1 MSLRR
6 IMFACLF
13 LVSLDSDAQIVVPDS
28 LLNTSKSYLYNI
40 TSPDTAQA
48 IITAVRKRQLEPAW
62 RIDYAEGELNFN
74 IRRYEKALSFFER
87 VKAESS
93 LRDSTLL
100 QLLINKRL
108 MDCYDAL
115 NLHDDLVRSIFGL
128 RKMAR
133 EHGNKAFES
142 MAVFMSGKQHHYH
155 GQIDQGYSSC
165 LEGLEIMKETE
176 YAYKHIVLRNYY
188 AELLKMYV
196 RDGRFEEAVH
206 MSQHQEAEALYPSSV
221 VVRKA
226 RERGLRRVYA
236 LRASMYAQA
245 GRMAEADKAYAD
257 WKKTACGNAV
267 DDMDIFDYLLLGHHY
282 DEALDIIDRYR
293 KFLYEQGDTTSF
305 RMLDALNR
313 EALLHVDMGNYEQ
326 ASGYG
331 RQVTKVAHQL
341 HIDMSGEQMQT
352 TYNLLM
358 EQSAS
363 KYKTKWLILL
373 LVVLLIGSLVAL
385 AILYYIRKERR
396 RNREMSRMINVID
409 AYRRAVINAE
419 SPTSPEV
426 VAAIEE
432 LRAIKLPDDV
442 SSNEV
447 EEPDDEDRRLFVEMD
462 TQVTRDRIFL
472 KPGIGREDLMRL
484 IGVDKNRFG
493 KMMSKY
499 SDASNTSVYINT
511 KRVEYAAKLLL
522 EHPEYT
528 IATVASECGMSNTV
542 TFNRT
547 FKDTYNMTP
556 SEYREKMSSISAI

>member
-1 MSLRR
+1 
-6 IMFACLF
+6 MFACLF

-221 VVRKA
+221 AVRKA

-326 ASGYG
+326 ASVYG

>member
-1 MSLRR
+1 
-6 IMFACLF
+6 
-13 LVSLDSDAQIVVPDS
+13 
-28 LLNTSKSYLYNI
+28 
-40 TSPDTAQA
+40 
-48 IITAVRKRQLEPAW
+48 
-62 RIDYAEGELNFN
+62 
-74 IRRYEKALSFFER
+74 
-87 VKAESS
+87 
-93 LRDSTLL
+93 
-100 QLLINKRL
+100 

-155 GQIDQGYSSC
+155 GQIDQGYSFC

-206 MSQHQEAEALYPSSV
+206 MSQYQEAEALYPSSV

-267 DDMDIFDYLLLGHHY
+267 DDMDIFDYLQLGHHY
-282 DEALDIIDRYR
+282 DEALNIIDRYR

-326 ASGYG
+326 ASVYG

-373 LVVLLIGSLVAL
+373 LVVLLMGCLVAL

-396 RNREMSRMINVID
+396 RNREMTRMINVID

-426 VAAIEE
+426 VAAIEQ

>member
-1 MSLRR
+1 M
-6 IMFACLF
+6 IVCLV
-13 LVSLDSDAQIVVPDS
+13 LVSLVGDAQISLPDS
-28 LLNTSKSYLYNI
+28 MLTITKSYACNI
-40 TSPDTAQA
+40 TSPDTAEA
-48 IITAVRKRQLEPAW
+48 ILRTIRERQTEPAW
-62 RIDYAEGELNFN
+62 RIDFAEGDLNYN
-74 IRRYEKALSFFER
+74 MRRYRKAVSFFGR

-165 LEGLEIMKETE
+165 LEGLEIMKEAE
-176 YAYKHIVLRNYY
+176 YVYKHILLRNYY

-257 WKKTACGNAV
+257 WKKTACGNVV
-267 DDMDIFDYLLLGHHY
+267 DDMDIFDYLQLGHHY

-293 KFLYEQGDTTSF
+293 KFLCEQGDTTSF

-352 TYNLLM
+352 TYHLLM

-396 RNREMSRMINVID
+396 RNREMTHMINVID

-426 VAAIEE
+426 VAAIEQ

>member
-1 MSLRR
+1 
-6 IMFACLF
+6 MFVCLF
-13 LVSLDSDAQIVVPDS
+13 LVSLDGDAQIVVPDS
-28 LLNTSKSYLYNI
+28 LLNTSKSYAYNI

-62 RIDYAEGELNFN
+62 RIDYAEGELNYN
-74 IRRYEKALSFFER
+74 MRRYRKAVSFFER

-155 GQIDQGYSSC
+155 GQIDQGYSFC

-206 MSQHQEAEALYPSSV
+206 MSQYQEAEALYPSSV

-267 DDMDIFDYLLLGHHY
+267 DDMDIFDYLQLGHHY

-432 LRAIKLPDDV
+432 LRAIKLPDAV
-442 SSNEV
+442 TSEV